1 MFTREELAGLFS
13 HPLYGSV
20 MAVIFLL
27 VLFFACYHGRNWLK
41 SIEETRRA
49 VFGSPETKGLK
60 TRVNALEE
68 HRLNDRKDIDHLSAK
83 MDHNH
88 EQVLECIKALTEN
101 VSSNQIETAGTLGEI
116 LGYLESEKK

>member
-13 HPLYGSV
+13 HPLYGPV
-20 MAVIFLL
+20 MAVVFLL
-27 VLFFACYHGRNWLK
+27 VLWFAGYHVINWLK

-68 HRLNDRKDIDHLSAK
+68 HRLDDRKDIDLLSAK
-83 MDHNH
+83 IDHNH
-88 EQVLECIKALTEN
+88 EQVLEHLTSLTKD
-101 VSSNQIETAGTLGEI
+101 VSSNQEETAGKLGRI
-116 LGYLESEKK
+116 LGHLES